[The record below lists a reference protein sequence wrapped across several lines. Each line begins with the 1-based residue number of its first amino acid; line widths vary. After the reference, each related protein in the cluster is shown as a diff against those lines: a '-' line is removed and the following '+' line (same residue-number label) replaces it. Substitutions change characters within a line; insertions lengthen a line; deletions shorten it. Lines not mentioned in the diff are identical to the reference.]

1 MSSNSKTL
9 ASGVINAFQALL
21 DSDVC
26 DAIDENHFHALHEL
40 VSEAITEQ
48 SESILERL
56 EQDLLQIK
64 TELVERRPL
73 EL

>member
-9 ASGVINAFQALL
+9 ASKVVNAFQALL
-21 DSDVC
+21 DSDVR
-26 DAIDENHFHALHEL
+26 DAIDENHFHALHEM
-40 VSEAITEQ
+40 VSAAITEQ
-48 SESILERL
+48 SEAILKQL

-64 TELVERRPL
+64 SDLVERRPL